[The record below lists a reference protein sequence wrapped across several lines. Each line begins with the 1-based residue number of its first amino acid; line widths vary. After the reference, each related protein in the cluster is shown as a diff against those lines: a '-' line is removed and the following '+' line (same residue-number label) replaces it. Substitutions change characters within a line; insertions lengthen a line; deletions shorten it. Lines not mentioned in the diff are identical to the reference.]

1 MSDGAPLVAPDLVL
15 PAEVLAEMR
24 SRLPQVAER
33 TVDAIISEVPSYA
46 GALSGP
52 MGAKIRNAV
61 QLALGGFISLAA
73 RTREAPRTPT
83 APAVEGA
90 YQLGRGEAR
99 AGRSMEALL
108 AAYRIGARASWRE
121 MSAAAVSGGIEAETL
136 GDFAG
141 LVFAYIDELSASS
154 AAGHSDE
161 LATSGRVRR
170 RLLEQLGG
178 LLLAGAPKEQAIA
191 AAERVEW
198 PWPETLTAVVVPDS
212 QRRAVLG
219 VVSPAT
225 LQPAEDL
232 TGLEDRAL
240 LLVPDV
246 AGARRT
252 TLVRALADRDAVVG
266 PARPTLEVRASY
278 DRAARAL
285 ALGLAPVGDESLL
298 DTEEHLGELV
308 LHADPVAL
316 ADLRARALAPLA
328 DVRADTAEKLRD
340 TLRAWLLHQG
350 RREAVAAALFCHPQ
364 TVRYRMGRL
373 RELYGDALD
382 DPRTVLELT
391 LALA

>member
-1 MSDGAPLVAPDLVL
+1 
-15 PAEVLAEMR
+15 MR

-52 MGAKIRNAV
+52 MGAKIRNPCSSPSVASSRWPR
-61 QLALGGFISLAA
+61 APA
-73 RTREAPRTPT
+73 RRPAPRPL
-83 APAVEGA
+83 PAVEGA

-121 MSAAAVSGGIEAETL
+121 MSAARGVGRHSRRRPSGTSRAWCSPT
-136 GDFAG
+136 
-141 LVFAYIDELSASS
+141 STSS
-154 AAGHSDE
+154 RPPARRGTPTSSPPRGGCAAPARAARRAAAG
-161 LATSGRVRR
+161 R
-170 RLLEQLGG
+170 
-178 LLLAGAPKEQAIA
+178 GAKEQAIA

-285 ALGLAPVGDESLL
+285 ASGSRGRGRVAAGQRGAPRGA
-298 DTEEHLGELV
+298 G
-308 LHADPVAL
+308 AARGPRRPRRPAGPGPRPPGR
-316 ADLRARALAPLA
+316 RAGG
-328 DVRADTAEKLRD
+328 
-340 TLRAWLLHQG
+340 H
-350 RREAVAAALFCHPQ
+350 RREAPRHPPGLAAAPGPTRGGRRRAVLPPQ

-373 RELYGDALD
+373 RELYGDASTT
-382 DPRTVLELT
+382 P
-391 LALA
+391 APSSS

>member
-1 MSDGAPLVAPDLVL
+1 MSDSPALEPPDLVL
-15 PAEVLAEMR
+15 PADVLSEMR
-24 SRLPQVAER
+24 GRLALVAER

-52 MGAKIRNAV
+52 MGEKIRQAV

-83 APAVEGA
+83 APAVDGA

-121 MSAAAVSGGIEAETL
+121 MSSAAVASGIDAGTL

-154 AAGHSDE
+154 AAGHTDE

-170 RLLEQLGG
+170 RFLERLGG
-178 LLLAGAPKEQAIA
+178 LLLAGASREQVLA

-198 PWPETLTAVVVPDS
+198 VVPETLTAVVVPDS

-225 LQPAEDL
+225 LQPVDDL
-232 TGLEDRAL
+232 PGLEGRAL
-240 LLVPDV
+240 LLVPDA

-252 TLVRALADRDAVVG
+252 TLLEALAGRDAVVG
-266 PARPTLEVRASY
+266 PARPALEVRASW

-285 ALGLAPVGDESLL
+285 GLGLADGLV
-298 DTEEHLGELV
+298 DTEEHLAELV

-316 ADLRARALAPLA
+316 GDLRARALAPLA
-328 DVRADTAEKLRD
+328 GVRGDTAEKLQD
-340 TLRAWLLHQG
+340 TLRSWLLHQG
-350 RREAVAAALFCHPQ
+350 RRDAVAADLFCHPQ

>member
-1 MSDGAPLVAPDLVL
+1 MSDSPTLPTPDLVL
-15 PAEVLAEMR
+15 PAEVLAQMR
-24 SRLPQVAER
+24 GRLPQVAER

-52 MGAKIRNAV
+52 MGEKIRQAV
-61 QLALGGFISLAA
+61 QLALGGFISLASRA
-73 RTREAPRTPT
+73 REAPRTPT
-83 APAVEGA
+83 APAVDGA

-121 MSAAAVSGGIEAETL
+121 MSAAALAGGIGAEEL

-154 AAGHSDE
+154 AAGHTDE
-161 LATSGRVRR
+161 LTTSGRVRR
-170 RLLEQLGG
+170 RRLEQLAG
-178 LLLAGAPKEQAIA
+178 LLLTGAPRERVVN
-191 AAERVEW
+191 AAEQVEW
-198 PWPETLTAVVVPDS
+198 ALPDTLTALVVPDS

-232 TGLEDRAL
+232 PGLEGRAL

-246 AGARRT
+246 AGARRA
-252 TLVRALADRDAVVG
+252 TLVAALEGRDAVLG
-266 PARPTLEVRASY
+266 PSRPTLEVRASW

-285 ALGLAPVGDESLL
+285 GLGLGEGVV
-298 DTEEHLGELV
+298 DTEEHLCDLV

-316 ADLRARALAPLA
+316 GDLRARALAPLA
-328 DVRADTAEKLRD
+328 DVRGDTAEKLQD
-340 TLRAWLLHQG
+340 TLRSWLLHQG
-350 RREAVAAALFCHPQ
+350 RRDAVAADLFCHPQ